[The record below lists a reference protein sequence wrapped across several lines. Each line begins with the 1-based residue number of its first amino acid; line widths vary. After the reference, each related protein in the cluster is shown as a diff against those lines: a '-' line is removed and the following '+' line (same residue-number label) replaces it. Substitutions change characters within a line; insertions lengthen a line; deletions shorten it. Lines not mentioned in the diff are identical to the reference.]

1 MCINSDGS
9 SWFYAK
15 GEEGGGGM
23 TEKKQVVDFEM
34 EYLDF
39 DYNKRST
46 KMSIRKILSMNMKVE
61 ETTY

>member
-1 MCINSDGS
+1 
-9 SWFYAK
+9 
-15 GEEGGGGM
+15 M

-39 DYNKRST
+39 DYNKRSI
-46 KMSIRKILSMNMKVE
+46 KMSIRKILSMCVKVE